1 MLQMNGKEV
10 NNLVIAGQRFSA
22 VKNTLIGTQVQ
33 VKKGQKAIY
42 VGDVAS
48 SATGRLS
55 IGSVFKDEIVPVKQ
69 CLFLTK
75 TAKPEDGEYWVQV
88 QISFSSEG
96 NKVIYASTPCY
107 MRLSDVVIQ
116 SESGGVNKPSYLLFI
131 YKLDDMREVT
141 PSCR

>member
-116 SESGGVNKPSYLLFI
+116 SESGGGK
-131 YKLDDMREVT
+131 
-141 PSCR
+141 

>member
-1 MLQMNGKEV
+1 MNGKEV

>member
-10 NNLVIAGQRFSA
+10 NNLIMAGQQFSA
-22 VKNTLIGTQVQ
+22 VKSSLIGVNVQ
-33 VKKGQKAIY
+33 TKKGQKVYY

-131 YKLDDMREVT
+131 YKLDDVREVT